1 MNNWSSGWRKLVVE
15 KHEMKKF
22 KTEWT
27 GSYPS
32 LCSGVWKLYVDG
44 KDKSDLIP
52 EDLRNYPMETAGM
65 YQTWHFED

>member
-1 MNNWSSGWRKLVVE
+1 
-15 KHEMKKF
+15 MKNF
-22 KTEWT
+22 RAEWT